1 MSITL
6 DHTIIPARDKSRS
19 AEFLAEML
27 GLEVGA
33 PMGPFVPVQVGASTL
48 DYADAAEADGIESHH
63 YAFRVS
69 EPEFDEI
76 FGRIRAAGLRYH
88 ANPHEPLGYGEINTE
103 RGGRSVY
110 FPDPDGHLLEIL
122 TAG

>member
-1 MSITL
+1 MSISL
-6 DHTIIPARDKSRS
+6 DHTIIPARDKRRS
-19 AEFLAEML
+19 AEFLAALL
-27 GLEVGA
+27 GLDVGA
-33 PMGPFVPVQVGASTL
+33 PFGPFVPVRVGASTL
-48 DYADAAEADGIESHH
+48 DYADSTAADIESRH

-76 FGRIRAAGLRYH
+76 FGRIREAGLRYH
-88 ANPHEPLGYGEINTE
+88 ANPHEPLRYGEINTE